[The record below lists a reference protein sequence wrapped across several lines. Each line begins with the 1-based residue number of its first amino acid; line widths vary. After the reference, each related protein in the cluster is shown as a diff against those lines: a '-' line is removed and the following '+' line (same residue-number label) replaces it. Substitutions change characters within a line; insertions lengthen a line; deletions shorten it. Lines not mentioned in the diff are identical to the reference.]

1 MNLKNVHR
9 RFLFLPYFILICCS
23 DLSILMK
30 VQLSIMLVTQSPLEV
45 HSKINRIC
53 LGEASVKS
61 GIHVNIVAFSASV
74 QDYLRTSGYS
84 QKELAG
90 ELGLHPKVLS
100 RKLHGSGNAHFTHL
114 EVRDIVTTL
123 ARWCVITTQDEALHL
138 LALAQ
143 LEPGIF
149 SPDEWQAPPLGTLA
163 KKQVQPISS
172 VGSGFPAYN
181 LQHNLP
187 SPTTRLIGREWAVA
201 RLLQL
206 LERDDVRL
214 VTLIGPGGSGKTRL
228 ALHVAGQLV
237 GTFAQGVWFV
247 PLAGVSDPALVP
259 VSIIQALGM
268 KSSPSLPPL
277 QSLITYLRNKQLLLV
292 LDNFEQIGEATGVVD
307 DLLAAVPGLKVLVT
321 SRSVLHLYG
330 EHEFSVPPLDVPDPS
345 IALDATELLHFSSI
359 QLFIERAQ
367 AVLPDF
373 ALTNRNA
380 AVIAQIC
387 ARVDG
392 LPLALEL
399 AAARV
404 KVLPPA
410 LLLER
415 LSQARLLMLT
425 GGPRNL
431 PSRQQTLRD
440 TITWSYDLLSS
451 TEQASFRRLGVFT
464 GGWSIKAAEAMMQ
477 AVTADQRDISVSHS
491 PLDILE
497 QLVDNSLVVCLP
509 DAHGR
514 ARFTM
519 LETLREYALERLAAE
534 GESERLRD
542 WHACYYLKK
551 AEAAELGLR
560 GPQQLE
566 WLARLT
572 TDRDNF
578 SAALEWSLQ
587 RARDGMR
594 ISAFSFLGQESP
606 GENKRVAGSSTLSVQ
621 GDPGAGLLAVEL
633 SLRLAAAFR
642 HYWEWQG
649 DLTEARRWLGAALEL
664 PLAHVAGETVQA
676 ARAKALSEF
685 SRLTCLQNDQTRAVE
700 LAEESIALCRQ
711 PDDPWLYGQLL
722 LYLADAA
729 GFTFDFEQM
738 HSFYTQSRELFEQ
751 IGDRSAVADLLK
763 DQGGMSI
770 LESRYEE
777 SIDCLLKSIQLCYKL
792 DHRQYMTTGMCILS
806 TAVGMRE
813 KPDPVQASLY
823 SAQLEGAADSLMDT
837 IGLTSWTKN
846 SPFIS
851 MVYQHIRSRVD
862 EQSWEAAYTAGRA
875 LTVEQAIDLANQL
888 R

>member
-1 MNLKNVHR
+1 M
-9 RFLFLPYFILICCS
+9 
-23 DLSILMK
+23 
-30 VQLSIMLVTQSPLEV
+30 
-45 HSKINRIC
+45 
-53 LGEASVKS
+53 KS
-61 GIHVNIVAFSASV
+61 GVHVNVVAFSVSV

-90 ELGLHPKVLS
+90 ALGLHPKVLS
-100 RKLHGSGNAHFTHL
+100 RKLHSSGNAHFTHL
-114 EVRDIVTTL
+114 EVRDIVTIL
-123 ARWCVITTQDEALHL
+123 ARWRVITTHDEALHL
-138 LALAQ
+138 LAVAQ

-163 KKQVQPISS
+163 KKEVQPFSS
-172 VGSGFPAYN
+172 AGSGLAVYN
-181 LQHNLP
+181 LRHNLP

-214 VTLIGPGGSGKTRL
+214 VTLVGPGGSGKTRL
-228 ALHVAGQLV
+228 ALHVACELV
-237 GTFAQGVWFV
+237 STFAQGVWFV

-259 VSIIQALGM
+259 MSIIQALGM

-292 LDNFEQIGEATGVVD
+292 LDNFEQIGEATSVVD
-307 DLLAAVPGLKVLVT
+307 ELLAAVPGLKVLTT
-321 SRSVLHLYG
+321 SRSVLHLSG
-330 EHEFSVPPLDVPDPS
+330 EHEFSVPPLDVPDPG
-345 IALDATELLHFSSI
+345 IALEAMELLHYSSI
-359 QLFIERAQ
+359 QLFVERVQ

-373 ALTNRNA
+373 TLTNGNA

-392 LPLALEL
+392 LPLSLEL

-415 LSQARLLMLT
+415 LSQARLPVLIR
-425 GGPRNL
+425 GAKNL
-431 PSRQQTLRD
+431 PARQQALRN

-451 TEQASFRRLGVFT
+451 SEQAWFRRLSVFT
-464 GGWSIKAAEAMMQ
+464 GGWSLEAAEAMMQ
-477 AVTADQRDISVSHS
+477 GVAAEQEDTSISHS
-491 PLDILE
+491 PVDMLA
-497 QLVDNSLVVCLP
+497 QLVDNSLLVRVP
-509 DAHGR
+509 TADGQV
-514 ARFTM
+514 RFTL
-519 LETLREYALERLAAE
+519 LETLREYALERLSAQ
-534 GESERLRD
+534 GEFERLRD

-560 GPQQLE
+560 GPQQLT
-566 WLARLT
+566 WLAKLT

-587 RARDGMR
+587 RARDHMR
-594 ISAFSFLGQESP
+594 ISAFSFLGRELP
-606 GENKRVAGSSTLSVQ
+606 GENKRVAGSSTLSAQ
-621 GDPGAGLLAVEL
+621 GDPSAGLPAVEL
-633 SLRLAAAFR
+633 CLRLAAAFR

-649 DLTEARRWLGAALEL
+649 DLTEARRWLGAALDQ
-664 PLAHVAGETVQA
+664 PLAHEAGETVQA

-685 SRLTCLQNDQTRAVE
+685 SRLTCLQNDQPRAAE
-700 LAEESIALCRQ
+700 LAEESIALFQQLDDPVGLAAAHLHRAWPAYTTGEYEKAKCLLREGLQ
-711 PDDPWLYGQLL
+711 HLSAKDDPWLYGQLL

-738 HSFYTQSRELFEQ
+738 RSYYTQSRELFEQ
-751 IGDRSAVADLLK
+751 IGDRSAIADLLK

-770 LESRYEE
+770 LESRYDEA
-777 SIDCLLKSIQLCYKL
+777 IDCLLKSIQLCYKM
-792 DHRQYMTTGMCILS
+792 DHKQYITTGMCFLS

-823 SAQLEGAADSLMDT
+823 TAQLEGAVDSLMDT
-837 IGLTSWTKN
+837 TGLTSWTKDH
-846 SPFIS
+846 PFIS
-851 MVYQHIRSRVD
+851 MVYQYIRSRVD

-875 LTVEQAIDLANQL
+875 LTIEQTIDLAW
-888 R
+888 RIGEG